1 MPTRTPDA
9 VEDQIVGLR
18 RVQRCGP
25 DGIGAELGATTRTV
39 SRVLRRRG
47 VRYKR
52 GRRGE
57 LVHVDVKWWA
67 AYLTAA
73 AGAPTVTQTC
83 EIESVSKAM
92 DSTTC
97 IQSFTTRLAYSDSE
111 LLPVEKGTTCAPFL
125 HCAAGY
131 FRDHSITHIE
141 RVMTDNAWAYRL
153 PIAPS
158 VRRAGR
164 PPGVHQ
170 TALQLAE
177 RKGRTPQPHP
187 ANRVGLPTGLH
198 Q

>member
-47 VRYKR
+47 VRYQKRTSGRAGAR
-52 GRRGE
+52 GRQMVGRIPDCGGWRAHGYTDVPDRKRKQSNGFDY
-57 LVHVDVKWWA
+57 VHSVVHDP
-67 AYLTAA
+67 
-73 AGAPTVTQTC
+73 AGIFRFRA
-83 EIESVSKAM
+83 
-92 DSTTC
+92 
-97 IQSFTTRLAYSDSE
+97 LA
-111 LLPVEKGTTCAPFL
+111 VEKGTICAPFL

-131 FRDHSITHIE
+131 FRDHGITHIE
-141 RVMTDNAWAYRL
+141 RVMTDSAWAYRL

-177 RKGRTPQPHP
+177 TER
-187 ANRVGLPTGLH
+187 
-198 Q
+198 